1 MKISCLS
8 RKLHVASSVPMP
20 TSLSFI
26 VERRR
31 DAASPRAQLRN
42 RRRRRRLHLEV
53 AGALRRQLG
62 LGVVQEEIAGD
73 LVNAGYF
80 SAQLLVGTPP
90 QPFSLIVD
98 TGSSVTAIP
107 CTGCRECGVHSNPRF
122 EPARSQTF
130 ERLGCDA
137 SAGYYCASCD
147 AASECGYRVAYQE
160 GSSYS
165 GYLALDTIRVGQG
178 GACVQLEFPFGCS
191 TEETGLFTSQQADG
205 IMGLGTS
212 RRHAEQSNPTVL
224 EALVERRLVED
235 VFSLCIGAL
244 RGTLTFGMP
253 QLATARSAGEHAAE
267 GEPPS
272 LFWTRVVES
281 TYYGVEVTAIMLG
294 EQALGPASLPSSSIV
309 DSGTTFMYLHS
320 AAFSPLLATM
330 RAKRCP
336 GLARVS
342 APKDEFCV
350 RVSDSR
356 LRLGRSETLRGSNAG
371 ALFDGCFDEVRV
383 QLEGGSIRMAPS
395 RYFYASED
403 ADEFC
408 LGIFD
413 NYEDSLVIG
422 AINMMDHEVIFDRVG
437 RRIGFYPR
445 ECSISS
451 SSASSSASSA
461 LAAAAAAASAS
472 ALGLAN
478 LSASA
483 VLGPDPCGDHA
494 APPPLLRLR
503 LAAAHALH
511 ARSPLV
517 DLSLTLT

>member
-1 MKISCLS
+1 M
-8 RKLHVASSVPMP
+8 
-20 TSLSFI
+20 SLSI
-26 VERRR
+26 PVSYHRASAPHHRLQARSERRR
-31 DAASPRAQLRN
+31 QL
-42 RRRRRRLHLEV
+42 L
-53 AGALRRQLG
+53 Q
-62 LGVVQEEIAGD
+62 VQEKMQGD
-73 LVNAGYF
+73 LIALGYF
-80 SAQLLVGTPP
+80 YAELKVGTPP
-90 QPFSLIVD
+90 QTFSLIVD

-107 CTGCRECGVHSNPRF
+107 CTGCRDCGPHTNPRF
-122 EPARSQTF
+122 EPESSLTF
-130 ERLGCDA
+130 RQAPCGGSL
-137 SAGYYCASCD
+137 YCTSCTRGV
-147 AASECGYRVAYQE
+147 CGYRVSYQE

-165 GYLALDTIRVGQG
+165 GFLARDVIRLGVR
-178 GACVQLEFPFGCS
+178 GACVAIESFPFGCS

-517 DLSLTLT
+517 DLPQL